1 MFISVCTAVPLSAP
15 CGIHVC
21 RTKKLFTR
29 CGITGR
35 TSEPEQRLHVF
46 DSTDSFGGTM
56 DKKTKK
62 QKEKIKHRAINWKLV
77 SEFCRG
83 TAGHFIL
90 GTLGIVFAALSAYCI
105 PLITSFTIDY
115 VLIGYAEEGYSGG
128 IAVAPW
134 IERLIDSIGGIP
146 FLEQHLYIMGIA
158 LIAATGVNALSVYI
172 RRSQIAYGA
181 ETMSYNMRNRLY
193 SHLANVP
200 YDYYKHISSG
210 DIIQRCT
217 SDVDTIRRFVTNQL
231 LEIIRTIVMIVA
243 AAIIMFT
250 LNPKLA
256 AFSVM
261 IMPFLAVA
269 SFVYFKFV
277 KDQFTLSDEAEGK
290 LSAVIQE
297 NVSGM
302 RVVRAFGQQR
312 SEFENFTEK
321 NADFRKKNDKLLMM
335 LAYYWGC
342 TDGFGY
348 LQIGISLV
356 AGIILALRKEISVG
370 EMLVFSSYTSM
381 LVWPVRQ
388 LGRTLADLGK
398 ASVSLGRIDEILEVP
413 TEKEPGKALTPE
425 IHGDI
430 EFRHVDFGYEDGQE
444 VLKDITFT
452 AKRGETVAILG
463 STGSGKSSLVQ
474 LLQRLYTC
482 RSGEI
487 LIDGVN
493 INDIERHHLRR
504 NIGIVL
510 QEPFLYSRTIMEN
523 VRIVNPDAAVEEVF
537 DAARVASVHD
547 VIQSFENGYDTVVGE
562 KGVTLSGGQKQRVAI
577 ARMLMQKAP
586 IIVLD
591 DSMSAVDTE
600 TDAAIRDALHSRRS
614 SCTTFIISHRITT
627 LCRADK
633 ILVLEGG
640 RLVQTGT
647 HEELLKQDGLYKRI
661 ADIQNLLEDE
671 LRSEQEEN

>member
-1 MFISVCTAVPLSAP
+1 M
-15 CGIHVC
+15 
-21 RTKKLFTR
+21 
-29 CGITGR
+29 
-35 TSEPEQRLHVF
+35 
-46 DSTDSFGGTM
+46 
-56 DKKTKK
+56 
-62 QKEKIKHRAINWKLV
+62 
-77 SEFCRG
+77 
-83 TAGHFIL
+83 
-90 GTLGIVFAALSAYCI
+90 
-105 PLITSFTIDY
+105 
-115 VLIGYAEEGYSGG
+115 
-128 IAVAPW
+128 
-134 IERLIDSIGGIP
+134 
-146 FLEQHLYIMGIA
+146 
-158 LIAATGVNALSVYI
+158 
-172 RRSQIAYGA
+172 
-181 ETMSYNMRNRLY
+181 
-193 SHLANVP
+193 
-200 YDYYKHISSG
+200 
-210 DIIQRCT
+210 
-217 SDVDTIRRFVTNQL
+217 
-231 LEIIRTIVMIVA
+231 
-243 AAIIMFT
+243 
-250 LNPKLA
+250 
-256 AFSVM
+256 
-261 IMPFLAVA
+261 
-269 SFVYFKFV
+269 
-277 KDQFTLSDEAEGK
+277 
-290 LSAVIQE
+290 
-297 NVSGM
+297 
-302 RVVRAFGQQR
+302 
-312 SEFENFTEK
+312 
-321 NADFRKKNDKLLMM
+321 
-335 LAYYWGC
+335 
-342 TDGFGY
+342 
-348 LQIGISLV
+348 
-356 AGIILALRKEISVG
+356 
-370 EMLVFSSYTSM
+370 
-381 LVWPVRQ
+381 
-388 LGRTLADLGK
+388 
-398 ASVSLGRIDEILEVP
+398 
-413 TEKEPGKALTPE
+413 TPE

-430 EFRHVDFGYEDGQE
+430 EFRHVNFGYEDGQE

-463 STGSGKSSLVQ
+463 STGSGKSSLGQ

-482 RSGEI
+482 RSGQI

>member
-1 MFISVCTAVPLSAP
+1 
-15 CGIHVC
+15 
-21 RTKKLFTR
+21 
-29 CGITGR
+29 
-35 TSEPEQRLHVF
+35 
-46 DSTDSFGGTM
+46 
-56 DKKTKK
+56 
-62 QKEKIKHRAINWKLV
+62 
-77 SEFCRG
+77 
-83 TAGHFIL
+83 
-90 GTLGIVFAALSAYCI
+90 
-105 PLITSFTIDY
+105 
-115 VLIGYAEEGYSGG
+115 
-128 IAVAPW
+128 
-134 IERLIDSIGGIP
+134 
-146 FLEQHLYIMGIA
+146 
-158 LIAATGVNALSVYI
+158 
-172 RRSQIAYGA
+172 
-181 ETMSYNMRNRLY
+181 
-193 SHLANVP
+193 
-200 YDYYKHISSG
+200 
-210 DIIQRCT
+210 
-217 SDVDTIRRFVTNQL
+217 
-231 LEIIRTIVMIVA
+231 
-243 AAIIMFT
+243 
-250 LNPKLA
+250 
-256 AFSVM
+256 
-261 IMPFLAVA
+261 
-269 SFVYFKFV
+269 
-277 KDQFTLSDEAEGK
+277 
-290 LSAVIQE
+290 
-297 NVSGM
+297 
-302 RVVRAFGQQR
+302 
-312 SEFENFTEK
+312 
-321 NADFRKKNDKLLMM
+321 M

-430 EFRHVDFGYEDGQE
+430 EFRHVNFGYEDGQE

-523 VRIVNPDAAVEEVF
+523 VRIVNPEAAVEEVF
-537 DAARVASVHD
+537 DATRVASVHD

>member
-1 MFISVCTAVPLSAP
+1 
-15 CGIHVC
+15 
-21 RTKKLFTR
+21 
-29 CGITGR
+29 
-35 TSEPEQRLHVF
+35 
-46 DSTDSFGGTM
+46 M

-430 EFRHVDFGYEDGQE
+430 EFRHVDFGYEKGKE
-444 VLKDITFT
+444 ILHDINIR
-452 AKRGETVAILG
+452 AL
-463 STGSGKSSLVQ
+463 
-474 LLQRLYTC
+474 
-482 RSGEI
+482 SGEKVAFVGATGAGKTTI
-487 LIDGVN
+487 TNLINRFYDIDDGKIQYDGIN
-493 INDIERHHLRR
+493 INRIRKYDLRR
-504 NIGIVL
+504 SLGVVL
-510 QEPFLYSRTIMEN
+510 QD
-523 VRIVNPDAAVEEVF
+523 VNLFTGTVMDNIRYGNLDATDEECIAAAKLANADGFIRMLPD
-537 DAARVASVHD
+537 
-547 VIQSFENGYDTVVGE
+547 GYDTVLEGDGSGLSQGQRQLISIARAAVADPPVMILDEATSSIDTRTETIVQKGMDNLMHGRTVFVIAHRLSTIQNADVIMVMDHGRIIERGNHEHLLEE
-562 KGVTLSGGQKQRVAI
+562 KGRYYQLYTGAF
-577 ARMLMQKAP
+577 
-586 IIVLD
+586 
-591 DSMSAVDTE
+591 E
-600 TDAAIRDALHSRRS
+600 
-614 SCTTFIISHRITT
+614 
-627 LCRADK
+627 
-633 ILVLEGG
+633 LE
-640 RLVQTGT
+640 
-647 HEELLKQDGLYKRI
+647 
-661 ADIQNLLEDE
+661 
-671 LRSEQEEN
+671 